1 MVAVEEALREI
12 SRGAQEIIPLDE
24 LKKKL
29 ESGRQL
35 IIKLG
40 MDPTAPD
47 IHLGHTVILNKLRT
61 FQNLGHKVVLIIG
74 DFTASVG
81 DPSGKNA
88 TRPQL
93 SREQIMYNAQTYAE
107 QAFKVLDKE
116 KTEIRY
122 NSEWLGA
129 LGAESTIRLASKLT
143 VARMLEREDFT
154 KRYQSG
160 QPIAIHEFLY
170 PLFQGYDSVV
180 LKADIASKLTVARML
195 EREDF
200 TKRYQSGQPIAI
212 HEFLY
217 PLFQGYDSVVLK
229 ADIELGGTDQKF
241 NLLMGRELQKD
252 AGLEQQCVL
261 MMPLLV
267 GLDGVKKMSKSANN
281 YIGVHDAPNEMFGKI
296 MSLSDELMWSYFDLL
311 SFRPLTEIEEF
322 KRKCASGEMNPR
334 DAKFELGREIVARY
348 HGQQAGD
355 DAVNGFINQF
365 AKGAL
370 PEDIEEFTFKNVTSL
385 PNMLKD
391 AGLVASTSEAMR
403 MLKQNAVK
411 CEGEVITDPKME
423 VAKGTAVYQ
432 VGKRR
437 FARITVK

>member
-1 MVAVEEALREI
+1 MVAVEQALAEI
-12 SRGAQEIIPLDE
+12 ARGAQEIIPLDE

-29 ESGRQL
+29 ESGREL
-35 IIKLG
+35 VIKLG

-93 SREQIMYNAQTYAE
+93 SREQILANAQTYAE

-122 NSEWLGA
+122 NSEWLNE
-129 LGAESTIRLASKLT
+129 LGAEGVIRLASKLT

-180 LKADIASKLTVARML
+180 LKADV
-195 EREDF
+195 
-200 TKRYQSGQPIAI
+200 
-212 HEFLY
+212 
-217 PLFQGYDSVVLK
+217 
-229 ADIELGGTDQKF
+229 ELGGTDQKF

-311 SFRPLTEIEEF
+311 SFRPLTDINEL
-322 KRKCASGEMNPR
+322 KQKCQSGEMNPR
-334 DAKFELGREIVARY
+334 DAKMELGREIVARY
-348 HGQQAGD
+348 HGEQAGL

-365 AKGAL
+365 AKGAI
-370 PEDIEEFTFKNVTSL
+370 PEDIEEFTFENVQSL

-411 CEGEVITDPKME
+411 CDGEVISDPKATVE
-423 VAKGTAVYQ
+423 PGTKVYQ